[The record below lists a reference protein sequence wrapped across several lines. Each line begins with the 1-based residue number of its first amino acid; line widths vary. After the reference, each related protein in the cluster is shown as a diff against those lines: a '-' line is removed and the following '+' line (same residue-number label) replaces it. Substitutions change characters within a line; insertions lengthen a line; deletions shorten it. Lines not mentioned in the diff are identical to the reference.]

1 MSTARVPLAVE
12 PAKPAVVVRLPGA
25 AEEEEAEAGG
35 VSPGAS
41 LVFSPAAGGGA
52 GGGSAAAATPDLK
65 ARKLALWGGARGGG
79 IRVRGDAGVL

>member
-1 MSTARVPLAVE
+1 MSTARVQLAVE

-25 AEEEEAEAGG
+25 AEEEEEAGG

-41 LVFSPAAGGGA
+41 LVFSPAAG